1 MSGVDDLSAGFF
13 ELASR
18 VQEAI
23 REQACRWRDCDRIG
37 PFVASA
43 TPALHDDLL
52 DLARG
57 M

>member
-1 MSGVDDLSAGFF
+1 LFWTSAIHAGAGSLLAAEAGAIVSDVDGRPWTLESDSL
-13 ELASR
+13 
-18 VQEAI
+18 
-23 REQACRWRDCDRIG
+23 
-37 PFVASA
+37 VASA